1 VTGFA
6 FRQSTSPSASVTLII
21 SSRLKAVIL
30 RELDLEDFEITKMT
44 TADSIPG
51 WDSLSHVR
59 IIVAVE
65 AEYGIRFS
73 TREVLNLKKVGDLQ
87 DLVER
92 KAG

>member
-1 VTGFA
+1 MPRNSFM
-6 FRQSTSPSASVTLII
+6 I
-21 SSRLKAVIL
+21 SHRLKSIIL
-30 RELDLEDFEITKMT
+30 SELDLEEFDISST
-44 TADSIPG
+44 TAARSVPG

-73 TREVLNLKKVGDLQ
+73 TLELLKMKQVGDLQ
-87 DLVER
+87 ELVNQ

>member
-1 VTGFA
+1 M
-6 FRQSTSPSASVTLII
+6 I
-21 SSRLKAVIL
+21 SHRLKSIIL
-30 RELDLEDFEITKMT
+30 SELDLEEFDISST
-44 TADSIPG
+44 TAASSVPG

-73 TREVLNLKKVGDLQ
+73 TLELLKMKQVGELQ
-87 DLVER
+87 ELVDQ

>member
-1 VTGFA
+1 MM
-6 FRQSTSPSASVTLII
+6 I

-30 RELDLEDFEITKMT
+30 RELDLEDFEITKTT